1 MGVALR
7 KLVGTG
13 VAAAL
18 LVTGGV
24 VGAGTAVAA
33 GDPTF
38 YFDPVQDMALM
49 PGVGWEELS
58 PPATGGQQSGEAD
71 GTFVY
76 ALSKKPLTD
85 ARWSSGG
92 VPTGLK
98 VDPTADCK
106 AKTGVTGVY
115 LCSVKGWGAPG
126 PTVSAASSAA
136 NGTTLYYGLV
146 YVPRGKSVD
155 AGIKEAQ
162 TAGSKAIGPRRAHAT
177 VTAKTK
183 AHVAKNTMTLSTATL
198 PAGGSVQHTVKLH
211 AVDKGELQLSLSQAP
226 GFRRWDEGELKV
238 SVDGVNAAGATGAE
252 CDHSLGELGW
262 GNDIRCTVKKPGDYT
277 VTYRLKAAATA
288 PAWRLRNTAVYEV
301 YGFGTGNP
309 QKSSDF
315 AVSSSIPVTER
326 FRVVGRG
333 TDGELYDY
341 RGTGKASKP
350 FASVELVGSS
360 VNWNQYSA
368 LTRLAPVTV
377 QSSGPGAVARDKSG
391 VLWFYRTSG
400 DGGIFK
406 SRLRVG
412 GGWNA
417 FTSLTGAS
425 DLTGDKKPDLLARD
439 AKGVLWLYPGTG
451 TTTAPFGART
461 KVGTSWN
468 IYNSLVGGTDVTGD
482 GTADLLGRDSTGK
495 LWLYR
500 GTGVASK
507 PLSGRVQ
514 VGTGWQIYN
523 SLVAPGDLNSD
534 RKADLVARDAAGAV
548 WFYKGTGDAAKP
560 YAARVK
566 VASGWK
572 KYNLLF

>member
-1 MGVALR
+1 MR

-13 VAAAL
+13 VVAAL

-38 YFDPVQDMALM
+38 YFDPVRDMALE

-58 PPATGGQQSGEAD
+58 PPATGGQHSGEGD
-71 GTFVY
+71 GTYVY

-92 VPTGLK
+92 APSGLK
-98 VDPTADCK
+98 VDPTGGCK
-106 AKTGVTGVY
+106 AKAGIAGVY
-115 LCSVKGWGAPG
+115 LCDVKGWNSPG
-126 PTVSAASSAA
+126 PEVSATRTAA

-177 VTAKTK
+177 VTAKTR
-183 AHVAKNTMTLSTATL
+183 AHVARNTMTLSTPTL

-226 GFRRWDEGELKV
+226 GFRSWDEGELKV
-238 SVDGVNAAGATGAE
+238 SVDGVAAGGATGAE

-262 GNDIRCTVKKPGDYT
+262 GNDIRCTVKKSGDYT
-277 VTYRLKAAATA
+277 ITYRLKAAATA

-301 YGFGTGNP
+301 YTFGTGNP
-309 QKSSDF
+309 QKTSDF
-315 AVSSSIPVTER
+315 AVSSSIPVIER
-326 FRVVGRG
+326 FRVVGRAA
-333 TDGELYDY
+333 DGDLYDY
-341 RGTGKASKP
+341 SGTGKGSKP
-350 FASVELVGSS
+350 FASVESVGRS

-368 LTRLAPVTV
+368 LTRLGPLTV

-412 GGWNA
+412 GGWNT

-425 DLTGDKKPDLLARD
+425 DLTGDRKADLLARD
-439 AKGVLWLYPGTG
+439 SAGAMWLYPGTG
-451 TTTAPFGART
+451 STTAPLGART
-461 KVGTSWN
+461 KVGTGWN
-468 IYNSLVGGTDVTGD
+468 IYNALVGGTDVTGD
-482 GTADLLGRDSTGK
+482 GKADLLARDSAGK

-500 GTGVASK
+500 GTGAAAK

-514 VGTGWQIYN
+514 VSAGWQVYN
-523 SLVAPGDLNSD
+523 ALVAPGDLNSD
-534 RKADLVARDAAGAV
+534 RKADLIARDASGAI
-548 WFYKGTGDAAKP
+548 WYYQGTGDAAKP
-560 YAARVK
+560 YASRVK
-566 VASGWK
+566 VGTGWK